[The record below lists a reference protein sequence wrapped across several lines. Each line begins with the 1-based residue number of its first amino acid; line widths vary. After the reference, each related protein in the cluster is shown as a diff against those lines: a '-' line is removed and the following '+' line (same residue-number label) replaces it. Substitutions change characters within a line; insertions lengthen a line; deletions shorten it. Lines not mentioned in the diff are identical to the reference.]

1 MMINFLYLARLI
13 VCLPSMC
20 SMLAFLD
27 VIEVGLMMGFSW
39 FARHISRPHTSADAA
54 TEVGVGPH
62 VSTARRSVPLGRSV
76 FCERKREVGDGEP

>member
-13 VCLPSMC
+13 VCLPSMY

-27 VIEVGLMMGFSW
+27 AIEVGLMMGFSW

-76 FCERKREVGDGEP
+76 FVRER